1 RYQLRLSAP
10 GHANVSDVL
19 VAGADARIS
28 RVLAPLIA
36 PAAPVPP
43 TVLIRTAPPA
53 APTPFP
59 SVTPTPARPH
69 DRRHPMIDRN
79 NPFE

>member
-1 RYQLRLSAP
+1 
-10 GHANVSDVL
+10 
-19 VAGADARIS
+19 
-28 RVLAPLIA
+28 
-36 PAAPVPP
+36 
-43 TVLIRTAPPA
+43 VLIRTAPPA